1 MTNKPEGMRMKR
13 AFILILALLAAL
25 MAVCCKKT
33 EEIAVPEED
42 TDSGYRRTTLY
53 YATEDGFI
61 VPVMKSI
68 PWEEGIGRAALSY
81 LVSNSDNDK
90 SAAMM
95 GLKTVIPEGTECTL
109 RIGEEGSARVDLS
122 GMGRQT
128 KEQEQAMVV
137 AIVNTLMEFPS
148 IDRVSITVGGKA
160 KKTLSNGTDI
170 SKPME
175 SFALNVEDGEVPVSG
190 EAHALTLY
198 FPNCSASLNIPVT
211 RYVDAAP
218 SFSGAVREEIAG
230 PEGEGLIGCFPS
242 GTELI
247 SAYIKDGIAC
257 VDLTEEFEQ
266 VAHTEGMLDAAR
278 DCLYLCANQFDQVY
292 GVDITVEGREYSMH
306 TSAVS
311 APVYVNEWR

>member
-1 MTNKPEGMRMKR
+1 MKR
-13 AFILILALLAAL
+13 LFILILALLTAL
-25 MAVCCKKT
+25 MMASCKKA
-33 EEIAVPEED
+33 EEPAEPEAD

-81 LVSNSDNDK
+81 LVSGIDNDK

-109 RIGEEGSARVDLS
+109 RIGEGGSARVDLTDI
-122 GMGRQT
+122 GQQT
-128 KEQEQAMVV
+128 EEQEQAMVV
-137 AIVNTLMEFPS
+137 AIVNTLTEFPS
-148 IDRVSITVGGKA
+148 INNVSITIDGKE

-175 SFALNVEDGEVPVSG
+175 SFALNIEDGEVPVSG
-190 EAHALTLY
+190 EAHAFTLY
-198 FPNCSASLNIPVT
+198 FPNSAASLNIPVT
-211 RYVDAAP
+211 RYTDTAH
-218 SFSGAVREEIAG
+218 SFSGAVQEEIAG
-230 PEGEGLIGCFPS
+230 PKDEGLINCFPA

-247 SAYIKDGIAC
+247 SAYIKNGIAC
-257 VDLTEEFEQ
+257 VDLTKDFEK
-266 VAHTEGMLDAAR
+266 VADTEGMLDAAR

-292 GVDITVEGREYSMH
+292 GVDITVEGKEYSMH

-311 APVYVNEWR
+311 VPVYVNEWR